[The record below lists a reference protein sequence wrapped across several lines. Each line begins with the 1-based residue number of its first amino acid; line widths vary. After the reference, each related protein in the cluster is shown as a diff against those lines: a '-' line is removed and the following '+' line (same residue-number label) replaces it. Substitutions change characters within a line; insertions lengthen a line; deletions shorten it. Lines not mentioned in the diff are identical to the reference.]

1 MNFIV
6 AVSQDFAIGKDN
18 NLLFNLPSDLK
29 YFKEKT
35 LNKVVI
41 MGDRTYLSLPKRP
54 LPKRINIV
62 LSKHGV
68 EVPEGVIVVGSFEE
82 LFKELE
88 NYDSKDVFVCGG
100 ASVYNALMDYCEFAY
115 ITKIEKVVPADTY
128 IENIDKKS
136 NWEIVESSQKQ
147 TENGLDF
154 KFVLYKNNSVKNFKG

>member
-154 KFVLYKNNSVKNFKG
+154 KFVLYKNNSVKNF